1 VVNISAIMLLTPTIV
16 NLTRDYQM
24 KLKINNKPEFKLAD
38 VKIQGKTEDGVW
50 S

>member
-1 VVNISAIMLLTPTIV
+1 
-16 NLTRDYQM
+16 M